1 MNEIAKAMAINV
13 ECIDCK
19 ARFSIESDKITN
31 KITHKRE
38 FNVNGRS
45 IFLTYYDCPKC
56 GKRNFVQIDDVK
68 SKQEFARI
76 SVEFMK
82 LASMTNKGKTIPRKR
97 SERFKKARQHL
108 SEYRTTLMKEFTG
121 KSIHDDET
129 GMDFE
134 LRFNV

>member
-1 MNEIAKAMAINV
+1 MGEIAKMMATNIQ
-13 ECIDCK
+13 CIDCK
-19 ARFSIESDKITN
+19 TRFNAESDQIAS

-38 FNVNGRS
+38 FDINGRS

-68 SKQEFARI
+68 SKQELTRI

-82 LASMTNKGKTIPRKR
+82 LASMTNKGKTIPQKR

-108 SEYRTTLMKEFTG
+108 TEYRMTLVKEFTG